1 MPEYLE
7 TQADKFTFRVATDRF
22 YGPLGLW
29 VRPETSN
36 RVRVGFTDFM
46 QQRSGDVAFISVKA
60 PGTTVQAGDDF
71 AEVETVK
78 VTQGVPSP
86 VAGTILEVNKALDLT
101 PEVVNRDPYGEGWL
115 AVIEAANWE
124 SDRAKLLDARAYL
137 SVMQSQI
144 EQEVRSR

>member
-1 MPEYLE
+1 MAEYLE
-7 TQADKFTFRVATDRF
+7 ATADKFTFRVATDRL
-22 YGPLGLW
+22 YTPEGLW
-29 VRPETSN
+29 ARPETST

-60 PGTTVQAGDDF
+60 PGTTVQAGDEF
-71 AEVETVK
+71 AELETVK

-86 VAGTILEVNKALDLT
+86 VGGTILEVNEALDVT
-101 PEVVNRDPYGEGWL
+101 PELVNRDPYGAGWL
-115 AVIEAANWE
+115 GVIEAADWE
-124 SDRAKLLDARAYL
+124 ADRAKLLDARAYL

>member
-1 MPEYLE
+1 MVEYLE
-7 TQADKFTFRVATDRF
+7 AKADKFTFRVATDLL
-22 YGPLGLW
+22 YTPEGLW
-29 VRPETSN
+29 AQPETSN